1 MRRLPQI
8 RHQELGWKQKV
19 EQELQVAENFAKVE
33 APDRGSKIQED
44 PGVLVILWDPETE
57 ETGRQSPSTRDH
69 RSLEARE
76 DREVHAHP
84 AHQDHKS
91 ILPKMPGQ

>member
-44 PGVLVILWDPETE
+44 PGVLVILWDPE
-57 ETGRQSPSTRDH
+57 
-69 RSLEARE
+69 
-76 DREVHAHP
+76 
-84 AHQDHKS
+84 
-91 ILPKMPGQ
+91 